1 MAGSLTSLFGGGKAS
16 AQPQNNIFGVSA
28 GSKTYAGDTFA
39 ALTRAQWADYT
50 QNFVPLENQLIQYAT
65 DPNVVSD
72 AMKKSSTEVNQ
83 SFDATQASADRRLKG
98 LGVTLS
104 PEEKQAQTR
113 SYGLARSLADV
124 QAQNLTRDLTMR
136 RQQAVLGNPAPSAAA
151 GGGI

>member
-1 MAGSLTSLFGGGKAS
+1 MPSLTQILGQSRGPATGA
-16 AQPQNNIFGVSA
+16 NNIFGINQ

-50 QNFVPLENQLIQYAT
+50 QNFVPLENQLINYAT
-65 DPNVVSD
+65 DPGVVSG
-72 AMKKSSTEVNQ
+72 AMQKASANINQ
-83 SFDATQASADRRLKG
+83 AFDASEASTARRLKG

-104 PEEKQAQTR
+104 QDEKNAQTR

-124 QAQNLTRDLTMR
+124 QAQNLTRDMTMR
-136 RQQAVLGNPAPSAAA
+136 RQQSILGNPAPSAAA